1 MVTSLSV
8 VAYSV
13 LKDAAGV
20 AGNIFAFGLFVS
32 PIPTFRRII
41 RNGSTEEFSGLPYI
55 YTLLNCMI
63 CAWYGSPFVS
73 IDNILITTVNS
84 TGAIFQLVYISL
96 FIAYA
101 ERVRKMK
108 MLGLLSA
115 VVVSYAILV
124 TLSLRVFDFNSRQIF
139 VGFLSCASLISMF
152 ASPLFIIRLVIRT
165 KSVEYMPFYLSL
177 SSFLMSMSFFTYGM
191 LNWDAFIYVPNGIG
205 ALLAIIQLGL
215 RTDNM
220 FVQKC
225 NAAVLPHWKN
235 PIRSVFLLLQLFL
248 PVTLAGAFFLGIRH
262 FASSNSLS
270 QVLGKFESGHVGHT
284 WIIGSY
290 QFSFSLTWAQFW
302 VWVIGNDYVRFGAT
316 YGK

>member
-1 MVTSLSV
+1 MIN
-8 VAYSV
+8 
-13 LKDAAGV
+13 DQ
-20 AGNIFAFGLFVS
+20 GNIFAFGLFVS

-215 RTDNM
+215 Y
-220 FVQKC
+220 
-225 NAAVLPHWKN
+225 AYY
-235 PIRSVFLLLQLFL
+235 
-248 PVTLAGAFFLGIRH
+248 
-262 FASSNSLS
+262 SNKANEEHEPLI
-270 QVLGKFESGHVGHT
+270 V
-284 WIIGSY
+284 SY
-290 QFSFSLTWAQFW
+290 S
-302 VWVIGNDYVRFGAT
+302 
-316 YGK
+316 